1 MDKNDELHILEDLR
15 QMSGAK
21 AQTES
26 QPSGAAQ
33 PSGIAEVAIAQVWS
47 DRKSWLEYKRRNAAA
62 WSAQAIAEAGAHL
75 MKIGSGIRF

>member
-1 MDKNDELHILEDLR
+1 MDTEHEILEELR

-21 AQTES
+21 VQTES

-33 PSGIAEVAIAQVWS
+33 PSGVAEVAIAQLGS
-47 DRKSWLEYKRRNAAA
+47 DRKSWRIFKRRNAAA

-75 MKIGSGIRF
+75 MKLGSGIRF